1 MQAVDFQAV
10 APVTHDAAPVLCD
23 KPAAQPKK
31 LQQLVADAIAVR
43 HYSKRTN
50 EAYWHWIKRFVLWS
64 GKRHPRDMGQTEVG
78 EFLTWLASD
87 QGVSASTQ
95 RQALAAVL
103 FLYKQVLG
111 IEIGWIDN
119 VVRAKQSQRLPV
131 VLTVDET
138 RALLAHTSGTPGL
151 FLKLLYGTGL
161 RLMEGLN
168 LRVKDLDLDQRQII
182 VRAGKGNKDRVTML
196 PATLVQPLRDLIE
209 ERRRWHHLDLSTN
222 HASVDLPFALA
233 RKYPNAGKEWA
244 WQYVFATPEYHINP
258 ETGEE
263 RRHHLFDWTIQRHMK
278 QALRAAGISKP
289 ATPHTLRHCFATHLL
304 QAGADIRTVQELLG
318 HNDVETTMIYTHV
331 ISQTAG
337 RGAIS
342 PLDRMAA

>member
-1 MQAVDFQAV
+1 MQVIDLQSN
-10 APVTHDAAPVLCD
+10 APVTHDTRKVLCD
-23 KPAAQPKK
+23 AEAAKPKK

-78 EFLTWLASD
+78 QFLTWLASE
-87 QGVSASTQ
+87 QQVSASTQ
-95 RQALAAVL
+95 RQALASIL
-103 FLYKQVLG
+103 FLYQKVLN
-111 IEIGWIDN
+111 IDIGWVDGI
-119 VVRAKQSQRLPV
+119 VRAKQSQRLPV
-131 VLTVDET
+131 VMTMDET
-138 RALLAHTSGTPGL
+138 RAVLVHTSGTPGL
-151 FLKLLYGTGL
+151 LLRLLYGTGM

-168 LRVKDLDLDQRQII
+168 LRVKDLDLEQRQII

-196 PATLVQPLRDLIE
+196 PARLVQPIRELLE

-222 HASVDLPFALA
+222 HASVDLPFALS

-244 WQYVFATPEYHINP
+244 WQYVFATPEYHVNP
-258 ETGEE
+258 ETGEQ

-278 QALRAAGISKP
+278 AALRAAGVNKP

-304 QAGADIRTVQELLG
+304 QAGTDIRTIQELLG
-318 HNDVETTMIYTHV
+318 HSDVETTMIYTHV
-331 ISQTAG
+331 VGQTAG
-337 RGAIS
+337 RGAVS
-342 PLDRMAA
+342 PLDRMQ

>member
-1 MQAVDFQAV
+1 MQVLDFKAP
-10 APVTHDAAPVLCD
+10 APVTHDTIQALCNTAAQ
-23 KPAAQPKK
+23 QPKK

-43 HYSKRTN
+43 HYSRRTN

-64 GKRHPRDMGQTEVG
+64 RKRHPRDMGQAEVG
-78 EFLTWLASD
+78 QFLTWLASE
-87 QGVSASTQ
+87 QRVSASTQ
-95 RQALAAVL
+95 SQALAAIL
-103 FLYKQVLG
+103 FLYQQVLG
-111 IEIGWIDN
+111 IEIGWVEG

-131 VLTVDET
+131 VMTVDET

-151 FLKLLYGTGL
+151 FLAMLYGTGL

-168 LRVKDLDLDQRQII
+168 LRIKDVDLDQRQII
-182 VRAGKGNKDRVTML
+182 VRAGKGNKDRTTML
-196 PATLVQPLRDLIE
+196 PQRLVQPLRELLE
-209 ERRRWHHLDLSTN
+209 ERRRWHHLDLATN

-244 WQYVFATPEYHINP
+244 WQYVFATPGYHIDP

-278 QALRAAGISKP
+278 AALRAAGISKP

-304 QAGADIRTVQELLG
+304 EDGYDIRTVQELLG
-318 HNDVETTMIYTHV
+318 HSDVKTTMIYTHV
-331 ISQTAG
+331 MG
-337 RGAIS
+337 KGAKGVKS
-342 PLDRMAA
+342 PLDRG